1 MHTLLLS
8 AITACAAAQP
18 ELPSDLPTIT
28 LTRDDTAITESCLI
42 RIPPGTIIQ
51 DANNNGVIHIETDD
65 LTVAFVDHDQ
75 TAEQTAVPLS
85 LTGSEINNN
94 WDTFTGIGVRVRNAS
109 NVTLRDLRIRGY
121 KVAVLATN
129 TPGLTVEHADLSD
142 NYRQRL
148 RSTPLRED
156 ASDWLYPHDNGGR
169 QWVTNHGAALCVERS
184 VNVTI
189 NNITVRRGQ
198 NGIILDRVNHSKIYD
213 NDCSFLSGWGLAAW
227 RSSDN
232 IISRNAF
239 DFCVRGHS
247 EGVYNR
253 GQDSAGILFFE
264 QCNRNTVAHNSA
276 THSGD
281 GFFGFAGKEALGQTP
296 KPADADWSYA
306 HVGCNDNI
314 FVGNDFSD
322 SPAHGWEMTF
332 SEGNILHDNRLSGNA
347 ICGVWAGYSSDTRIT
362 SNTFSLNGAM
372 PYGQPG
378 GAINIEHGSGNVIG
392 DNMFLHNTTAVRL
405 WWDND
410 TGLLD
415 LPGVNAAY
423 RGVTGNTITGNL
435 IRVHKRF
442 MPMFNGPRHEG
453 RVFKGVW
460 FQDESGTRFGS
471 NTVADNRFNPIGRL
485 EFAETDYEEGTEP
498 DNRVRAPK
506 PADPILPELPGDSE
520 PVGARPGLRG
530 RKNIVMDEW
539 GPWDHQRPMLRLRE
553 RAANKAVYH
562 LFGVSEQPTPSF
574 EPVSANVTHTSV
586 LVEPF
591 VEANAPFHHRV
602 TITHP
607 HPGVHPY
614 DITIAADGFSKRL
627 TGTLIN
633 TTWDV
638 RLWSWTADPL
648 TDYDTWRAEADDQN
662 VLRLTLP
669 ALEFNFQSRSPA
681 DLGMI
686 SNEQAA
692 NAGITHD
699 RFAIL
704 ATTAIPLTAGRW
716 RIRTLSDDGIRVH
729 ANGTTIIERWDIHG
743 PIPDEA
749 IVTLEKDRELTLE
762 VEHFERD
769 GWAALSVTIEP
780 AD

>member
-8 AITACAAAQP
+8 AITAYAAAQP
-18 ELPSDLPTIT
+18 SPPSDLPTIT

-65 LTVAFVDHDQ
+65 LTVAFAQVDDPTTQ
-75 TAEQTAVPLS
+75 
-85 LTGSEINNN
+85 LTLAGSDINNN
-94 WDTFTGIGVRVRNAS
+94 WNTFTGIGVRVRNAS
-109 NVTLRDLRIRGY
+109 NVTLRNLRIRGY

-156 ASDWLYPHDNGGR
+156 ASDWLYPHDNDDR

-184 VNVTI
+184 ENVTI

-198 NGIILDRVNHSKIYD
+198 NGIILDRVNHSRVFD

-306 HVGCNDNI
+306 RVGCNDNV

-332 SEGNILHDNRLSGNA
+332 SEGNVLHNNRLSGNA

-372 PYGQPG
+372 PYGQEG
-378 GAINIEHGSGNVIG
+378 GAINIEHGSGNLIA

-423 RGVTGNTITGNL
+423 RGIAGNTITDNL
-435 IRVHKRF
+435 IRVHTRF
-442 MPMFNGPRHEG
+442 MPMFTGPRHEA
-453 RVFKGVW
+453 RVFKGIW

-471 NTVADNRFNPIGRL
+471 NTVTDNRFNPIGRL
-485 EFAETDYEEGTEP
+485 KFAETDYEEGTEP
-498 DNRVRAPK
+498 DDRVRAPK
-506 PADPILPELPGDSE
+506 PADPVLPDLPGDSE
-520 PVGARPGLRG
+520 PVGARPEGRG

-553 RAANKAVYH
+553 RAASKAVYD
-562 LFGVSEQPTPSF
+562 LFGMPPESIDIEEFQTTGITGKLSR
-574 EPVSANVTHTSV
+574 ERD
-586 LVEPF
+586 
-591 VEANAPFHHRV
+591 NAGPHHLRL
-602 TITHP
+602 TIQSDR
-607 HPGVHPY
+607 PGVQTY
-614 DITIAADGFSKRL
+614 DTTLTAEDFSHRL

-633 TTWDV
+633 TTWHV
-638 RLWSWTADPL
+638 QLWSYEHDPL
-648 TDYDTWRAEADDQN
+648 TDYPAWRKEADTPEAN
-662 VLRLTLP
+662 VLRLSLP
-669 ALEFNFQSRSPA
+669 ALDFHFQSRSPA

-686 SNEQAA
+686 TNEQAA
-692 NAGITHD
+692 NAGITND

-704 ATTAIPLTAGRW
+704 ATTTIPLTAGRW
-716 RIRTLSDDGIRVH
+716 RIRTISDDGIRVH
-729 ANGTTIIERWDIHG
+729 ANGTTIIERWTIHG
-743 PIPDEA
+743 PTPDEA

-762 VEHFERD
+762 VVHFERD

-780 AD
+780 AHP

>member
-51 DANNNGVIHIETDD
+51 DANNNGVIHIETDNVTISFHEGD
-65 LTVAFVDHDQ
+65 DPATPFALV
-75 TAEQTAVPLS
+75 
-85 LTGSEINNN
+85 GSEINDN

-109 NVTLRDLRIRGY
+109 NVTLRNLRIRGY

-156 ASDWLYPHDNGGR
+156 ASDWLYPHDNDDR

-184 VNVTI
+184 VNITI

-247 EGVYNR
+247 DGVYNR

-281 GFFGFAGKEALGQTP
+281 GFFGFAGKEALGQAP

-306 HVGCNDNI
+306 RVGCNDNI

-332 SEGNILHDNRLSGNA
+332 SEGNTLHDNTIARNA

-372 PYGQPG
+372 PYGQQG
-378 GAINIEHGSGNVIG
+378 GAINIEHGSGNLIA

-453 RVFKGVW
+453 RVFKGIW

-506 PADPILPELPGDSE
+506 PADPILPDLPGDSE
-520 PVGARPGLRG
+520 PVGARPELRG

-539 GPWDHQRPMLRLRE
+539 GPWDHQRPMLRLRQ
-553 RAANKAVYH
+553 RTANKAVYD
-562 LFGVSEQPTPSF
+562 LFGMPPESVDIEEFPTTGITGKLRQ
-574 EPVSANVTHTSV
+574 ERD
-586 LVEPF
+586 
-591 VEANAPFHHRV
+591 NAGPHHHRL
-602 TITHP
+602 TIQTDR
-607 HPGVHPY
+607 PGVQTY
-614 DITIAADGFSKRL
+614 DTTLTAEDFSHRL

-638 RLWSWTADPL
+638 LLWPWSADPI
-648 TDYDTWRAEADDQN
+648 TDYEAWRAEADEQN
-662 VLRLTLP
+662 ILRLTLP
-669 ALEFNFQSRSPA
+669 ALDFHFQSRSPA

-686 SNEQAA
+686 TNEQAA

-704 ATTAIPLTAGRW
+704 ATTTIPLTAGRW

-729 ANGTTIIERWDIHG
+729 ANGTTIIERWTIHG
-743 PIPDEA
+743 PTPDEA

-769 GWAALSVTIEP
+769 GWAALSLTIEP
-780 AD
+780 AHP